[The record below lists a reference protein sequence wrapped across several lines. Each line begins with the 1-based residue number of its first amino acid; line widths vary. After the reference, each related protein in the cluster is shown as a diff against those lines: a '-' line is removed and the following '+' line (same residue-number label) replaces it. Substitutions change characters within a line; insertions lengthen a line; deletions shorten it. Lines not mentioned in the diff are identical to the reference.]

1 MKQVFEQEKNW
12 INYTKEDVINIID
25 CSDSI
30 YEMLVEEVS
39 KDILRIMM
47 PNNNNMTEIKSEV

>member
-47 PNNNNMTEIKSEV
+47 PNNNNMTEINSEV

>member
-47 PNNNNMTEIKSEV
+47 PNNNNKTEINSEV